1 MELTIQTVQE
11 VTIEPVIY
19 NGFTVKRIKI
29 TDDTGS
35 SYLIK
40 LFGSDAD
47 KLFFNHLPIRDERS
61 DK

>member
-1 MELTIQTVQE
+1 MEVTIQRVQE

-47 KLFFNHLPIRDERS
+47 KLKFNNLPIRDERS